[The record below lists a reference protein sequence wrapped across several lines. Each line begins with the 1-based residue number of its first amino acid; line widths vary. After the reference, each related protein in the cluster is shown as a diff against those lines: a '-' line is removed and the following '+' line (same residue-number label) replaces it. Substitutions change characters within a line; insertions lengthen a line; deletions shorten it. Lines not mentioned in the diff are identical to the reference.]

1 MAITLK
7 AEKREILGKKVKN
20 LRKEGIVPAELFG
33 PGINNIHLSIPKQK
47 FIEIY
52 KKAGKDTIIEID
64 IEGEKK
70 SISTLISNVQIHPIT
85 RNPLNIDFYVVSRDT
100 KIETEVSLEFKGVAP
115 AEKEGLIIVKVLKEI
130 KIKALPQNIPHE
142 IEVDISCLKTIED
155 RIYVKDLK
163 IPGDVEVI
171 TPSDMAV
178 ATISKKEEEV
188 VEEKEEVE
196 TAPPAE
202 GIKETAKKKEETTG
216 TEEKKEVKSE

>member
-1 MAITLK
+1 MATILK

-20 LRKEGIVPAELFG
+20 LRKEGIIPAELFG

-52 KKAGKDTIIEID
+52 KNAGKDTIIEID

-115 AEKEGLIIVKVLKEI
+115 AEKEDLIIVKVLKEI

-178 ATISKKEEEV
+178 ATISKKEEEI

-202 GIKETAKKKEETTG
+202 GIKETAKKKDETTG